1 MENINAILD
10 KLMLNRTA
18 LLLKRYDAEL
28 KEILDQDLQSYK
40 AMINNTFSNSSDNKR
55 GSYKNRLVA

>member
-28 KEILDQDLQSYK
+28 KEILEQDLQSYK
-40 AMINNTFSNSSDNKR
+40 AMMNNNFSNSSDNKR
-55 GSYKNRLVA
+55 GLYKNRLVA

>member
-18 LLLKRYDAEL
+18 LLIKRYDAEL
-28 KEILDQDLQSYK
+28 KEILDNDLEAYRAALK
-40 AMINNTFSNSSDNKR
+40 NNFRNSSDSKR
-55 GSYKNRLVA
+55 GTHRNRLVA

>member
-18 LLLKRYDAEL
+18 LLIKRYDAEL
-28 KEILDQDLQSYK
+28 KEILDSDLQAYRASQK
-40 AMINNTFSNSSDNKR
+40 NNLRNSSDNKR
-55 GSYKNRLVA
+55 GSDGNRLVA

>member
-1 MENINAILD
+1 MKNINAILD

-18 LLLKRYDAEL
+18 LLIKRYDAEL
-28 KEILDQDLQSYK
+28 KEILDQDLQAYK

-55 GSYKNRLVA
+55 GSYKSRLVA

>member
-18 LLLKRYDAEL
+18 LLMKRYDAEL
-28 KEILDQDLQSYK
+28 KEIIDSDLNTYK
-40 AMINNTFSNSSDNKR
+40 ASQLNNLRNSSDSKR
-55 GSYKNRLVA
+55 GNNNSRLVA